1 MNRQVAEMEAKIR
14 DTMNKITHEKILLMK
29 LRKSLVQEF
38 EWPLEELLRQLKSEM
53 EKDIKE
59 ISGQISHMSETKNL
73 L

>member
-1 MNRQVAEMEAKIR
+1 MNR
-14 DTMNKITHEKILLMK
+14 ITHEKILLMK

-59 ISGQISHMSETKNL
+59 I
-73 L
+73 